1 MSWIDII
8 PLRCPSYSHFLQ
20 RSLCDPFRA
29 SLIEDKLGRADAI
42 VTGDRVL
49 LALRE
54 YRGVRIISLREYLG
68 DT

>member
-1 MSWIDII
+1 MRI
-8 PLRCPSYSHFLQ
+8 FLDTNV
-20 RSLCDPFRA
+20 LA
-29 SLIEDKLGRADAI
+29 SALAGRADTI

-54 YRGVRIISLREYLG
+54 YRGVRIISLRDYLG